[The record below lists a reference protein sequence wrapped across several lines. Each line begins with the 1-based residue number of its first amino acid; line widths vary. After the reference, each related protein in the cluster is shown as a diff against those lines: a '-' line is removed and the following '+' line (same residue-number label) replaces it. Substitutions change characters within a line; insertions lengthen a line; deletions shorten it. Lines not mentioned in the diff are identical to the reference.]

1 MKKYFAECVG
11 TFVLTFLGCGTAMFL
26 GCGTP
31 AGVVGTAIAFGLAV
45 VAMAYTIGEI
55 SGCHINPAITL
66 GVALS
71 GRMSWKDACGYW
83 VGQVIG
89 GILAG
94 AVLLLLTKVVA
105 APDLT
110 GGLGSNG
117 VANAGG
123 VGGAFLVEV
132 IATFLFVLVVLGT
145 TDAKYGA
152 GKPAGLAIGLSLIL
166 DVHQPHRHFREPGP
180 FHRPGP
186 FRRRRCAEGCVGVHL
201 RSARGRCLERLRLE
215 GYGPEGEVSPFLQWF
230 KGRTRWVRPFLWPES
245 RNLIIFA

>member
-1 MKKYFAECVG
+1 MYIFETINQNRLSMKKYIAECVG

-31 AGVVGTAIAFGLAV
+31 AGVVGTAIAFGLSV

-145 TDAKYGA
+145 TDAKFGA

-166 DVHQPHRHFREPGP
+166 IHLMCINLTGTSVNPARSIGP
-180 FHRPGP
+180 ALFAGGDALKDLWV
-186 FRRRRCAEGCVGVHL
+186 FICAPLVGGALSACVWKAMVPK
-201 RSARGRCLERLRLE
+201 E
-215 GYGPEGEVSPFLQWF
+215 
-230 KGRTRWVRPFLWPES
+230 K
-245 RNLIIFA
+245 

>member
-1 MKKYFAECVG
+1 MG

-71 GRMSWKDACGYW
+71 GRMSWKDAVGYW

-166 DVHQPHRHFREPGP
+166 IHLMCINLTGTSVNPARSIGPALFAGGDALKDVWVFI
-180 FHRPGP
+180 
-186 FRRRRCAEGCVGVHL
+186 CAPLVGGALSACVWK
-201 RSARGRCLERLRLE
+201 AMAPKE
-215 GYGPEGEVSPFLQWF
+215 
-230 KGRTRWVRPFLWPES
+230 K
-245 RNLIIFA
+245 

>member
-11 TFVLTFLGCGTAMFL
+11 TFVLTFLGCGTAMFV
-26 GCGTP
+26 GCGEP

-45 VAMAYTIGEI
+45 VAMAYTIGGI

-71 GRMSWKDACGYW
+71 GRMSWKEACGYW
-83 VGQVIG
+83 AGQLIG

-94 AVLLLLTKVVA
+94 AVLLLVANVVS

-110 GGLGSNG
+110 GALGSNG

-123 VGGAFLVEV
+123 AGGAFLVEV

-145 TDAKYGA
+145 TDAKVGA
-152 GKPAGLAIGLSLIL
+152 GKFAGLAIGLSLIL
-166 DVHQPHRHFREPGP
+166 IHLVCINLTGTSVNPARSIGP
-180 FHRPGP
+180 
-186 FRRRRCAEGCVGVHL
+186 A
-201 RSARGRCLERLRLE
+201 
-215 GYGPEGEVSPFLQWF
+215 
-230 KGRTRWVRPFLWPES
+230 
-245 RNLIIFA
+245 IFAGGDALKDVWVFICAPLVGGALSALCWKGLAPKEK

>member
-1 MKKYFAECVG
+1 MKKYIAECVG

-26 GCGTP
+26 GCNTP

-83 VGQVIG
+83 IGQVVG
-89 GILAG
+89 GIVAG
-94 AVLLLLTKVVA
+94 ALLLLFTKVVA

-110 GGLGSNG
+110 GALGSNG

-123 VGGAFLVEV
+123 VWGACLVEV
-132 IATFLFVLVVLGT
+132 VATFIFVLVVLGA
-145 TDAKYGA
+145 TDSKFGA
-152 GKPAGLAIGLSLIL
+152 GKPAGLAIGLCLIL
-166 DVHQPHRHFREPGP
+166 IHLVCINLTGTSVNPARSIGP
-180 FHRPGP
+180 
-186 FRRRRCAEGCVGVHL
+186 A
-201 RSARGRCLERLRLE
+201 
-215 GYGPEGEVSPFLQWF
+215 
-230 KGRTRWVRPFLWPES
+230 
-245 RNLIIFA
+245 IFAGGAALKDLWVFICAPLLGGALAACAWKGIAPKKA

>member
-1 MKKYFAECVG
+1 MKKYIAEMVG

-26 GCGTP
+26 GCNTP

-83 VGQVIG
+83 VGQIIG
-89 GILAG
+89 GIIAG
-94 AVLLLLTKVVA
+94 ALLLLLTKVVA

-110 GGLGSNG
+110 GGLGTNG

-123 VGGAFLVEV
+123 VWGACLVEV
-132 IATFLFVLVVLGT
+132 IATFIFVLVVLGA

-152 GKPAGLAIGLSLIL
+152 GKPAGLAIGLCLIL
-166 DVHQPHRHFREPGP
+166 
-180 FHRPGP
+180 
-186 FRRRRCAEGCVGVHL
+186 VHL
-201 RSARGRCLERLRLE
+201 VCINLTGTSVNPARSI
-215 GYGPEGEVSPFLQWF
+215 GPA
-230 KGRTRWVRPFLWPES
+230 
-245 RNLIIFA
+245 IFAGGEALKNVWVFICAPLLGGALAACAWKGIAPK